1 MKKIS
6 VVYATMTK
14 HSRKIADA
22 VAGALGVT
30 ALNVAD
36 SPKIGQID
44 LLFIVGGL
52 YSGESMP
59 ELLEAVSGLK
69 GADVKSAAL
78 ITSSVS
84 DKRGQDGVRARLKDA
99 GIPVADEYRCFGSFL
114 FFKLGRPN
122 KADVQGAVDFA
133 SRLAAKEA

>member
-1 MKKIS
+1 MKKVS

-22 VAGALGVT
+22 VAGAFGV
-30 ALNVAD
+30 AAMNVAD
-36 SPKIGQID
+36 SPKIGETD

-59 ELLEAVSGLK
+59 ELLEAVSSLK
-69 GADVKSAAL
+69 GAGVKSAAL

-84 DKRGQDGVRARLKDA
+84 DKRGQDGVRARLNDA

-114 FFKLGRPN
+114 FFKAGHPN
-122 KADVQGAVDFA
+122 KAEVQGAVDFA
-133 SRLAAKEA
+133 LRLAKEEA